1 VRGDKNMITMKDIID
16 DSHPLIREISK
27 EVKVPLSEEDE
38 KLALDMFEYL
48 KNSQD
53 EEIAEKYDLRP
64 AVGIAAPQIGV
75 LKKMIVI
82 YLTDEEGNEH
92 FYAMIN
98 PKIVSYSD
106 EKIYLPGGE
115 GCLSVDREVKGL
127 IHRARRIT
135 VDTYLYNPEDGT
147 LSKEVLRLKNYPALV
162 FQHEY
167 DHLIGILFPQRIN
180 QNNPIY
186 VPENS
191 KPVVFPKVEE

>member
-1 VRGDKNMITMKDIID
+1 MILMKDIIREGN
-16 DSHPLIREISK
+16 PLLHEKSVDVQI
-27 EVKVPLSEEDE
+27 PLTDEDE
-38 KLALDMFEYL
+38 NILNDMIEYID
-48 KNSQD
+48 NSID
-53 EEIAEKYDLRP
+53 EEISAKYDLRP
-64 AVGIAAPQIGV
+64 AVGIAAPQIGI

-82 YLTDEEGNEH
+82 YLTDEANHEH
-92 FYAMIN
+92 FYAMVN

-106 EKIYLPGGE
+106 EKTYLPGGE
-115 GCLSVDREVKGL
+115 GCLSVDREVSGL

-147 LSKEVLRLKNYPALV
+147 LSKEVLRLRNYPALV

-180 QNNPIY
+180 KENPIY

-191 KPVVFPKVEE
+191 APVQFPKQEN

>member
-1 VRGDKNMITMKDIID
+1 MILMKDIIREGN
-16 DSHPLIREISK
+16 PLLNEKSVDVELPFSK
-27 EVKVPLSEEDE
+27 EDEDI
-38 KLALDMFEYL
+38 LNDMIEYID
-48 KNSQD
+48 NSID

-64 AVGIAAPQIGV
+64 AVGIAAPQIGI

-92 FYAMIN
+92 FYAMVN
-98 PKIVSYSD
+98 PKIISYSE

-115 GCLSVDREVKGL
+115 GCLSVDRDVKGL

-180 QNNPIY
+180 QKYPIF